1 MRTLLALA
9 LTLGLVLPAL
19 AGGLWLQAPNGKYL
33 GNLNS
38 NPFDPNSVA
47 NPFGRYGSQFSP
59 DSINNGF
66 GRYGSPFSPDSAT
79 NPFTSGGPRI
89 MGDDD

>member
-1 MRTLLALA
+1 MKTLLVLTLSTLLA
-9 LTLGLVLPAL
+9 GPVL